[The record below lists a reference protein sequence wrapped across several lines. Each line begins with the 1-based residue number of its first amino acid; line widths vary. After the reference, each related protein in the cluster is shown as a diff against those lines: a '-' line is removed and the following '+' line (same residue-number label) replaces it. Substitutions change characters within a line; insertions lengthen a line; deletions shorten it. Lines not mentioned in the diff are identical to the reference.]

1 MKKGLQPLVDK
12 ILKHGLLVP
21 CQSLCNTPI
30 LPIVKPKGEY
40 RVVQDLRAVVPIHL
54 LLSSHNI
61 LTQIPED
68 TTRVSVRSLV
78 VSSGIWVNT
87 LWLARRGRKGTTL
100 FSWAPKSLQMVIAAM
115 ELKDACSLEEKFWPT
130 YQHIKKQRHYFDNK
144 GPSIQGYGFSSG
156 HVWMWNRNFTHQILT
171 RDLTH
176 SFVCN

>member
-54 LLSSHNI
+54 LLSNHNI

-87 LWLARRGRKGTTL
+87 L
-100 FSWAPKSLQMVIAAM
+100 
-115 ELKDACSLEEKFWPT
+115 
-130 YQHIKKQRHYFDNK
+130 
-144 GPSIQGYGFSSG
+144 
-156 HVWMWNRNFTHQILT
+156 
-171 RDLTH
+171 
-176 SFVCN
+176 